1 MLAVSA
7 VAPTL
12 EQARERAYAAT
23 APIDWEGMQM
33 RHDIAALAAGSPVGA
48 GEGTR

>member
-1 MLAVSA
+1 MTA

-12 EQARERAYAAT
+12 EQAAGRAYAAP

-33 RHDIAALAAGSPVGA
+33 RRDIAALAAGSPVGA
-48 GEGTR
+48 AGGAR